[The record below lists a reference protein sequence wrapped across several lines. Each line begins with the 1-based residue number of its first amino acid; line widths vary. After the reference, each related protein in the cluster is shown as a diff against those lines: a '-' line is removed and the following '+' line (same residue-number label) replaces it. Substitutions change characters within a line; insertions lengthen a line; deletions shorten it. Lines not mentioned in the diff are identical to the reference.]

1 MSALI
6 HARHEQAL
14 SALKRASL
22 AMPANQKY
30 IVIVYDGP
38 DVAPHDRLAS
48 YASDAPPGDVKLI
61 CEAMAKQIDEHG

>member
-14 SALKRASL
+14 AALKRASL
-22 AMPANQKY
+22 AMPAGQKY

-38 DVAPHDRLAS
+38 NVAPHDRLAS
-48 YASDAPPGDVKLI
+48 FASDAPEGDVKLI
-61 CEAMAKQIDEHG
+61 CEAIGKQIDE

>member
-38 DVAPHDRLAS
+38 DVPAHDRLAS
-48 YASDAPPGDVKLI
+48 YGSDAPPEDVCAVCTAI
-61 CEAMAKQIDEHG
+61 AKQISNE

>member
-22 AMPANQKY
+22 AMPAGQKY
-30 IVIVYDGP
+30 IVIVYDGRNVP
-38 DVAPHDRLAS
+38 AVNRLAS
-48 YASDAPPGDVKLI
+48 YISDAPKEDVAAVCK
-61 CEAMAKQIDEHG
+61 AMVDQINRE